1 MDVTTSAFSFTQVI
15 LAWTLLGLL
24 LTWLITFAIL
34 ALRSFFTKKAGWE
47 DTPTLSSSFPALS
60 IHTQKHAARTA
71 LISAHSPLEVSIS
84 SNSTEIEEKG
94 SSRDI
99 GSAHLR

>member
-24 LTWLITFAIL
+24 LTWLITFTIL
-34 ALRSFFTKKAGWE
+34 ALRSFFAKKAEWE
-47 DTPTLSSSFPALS
+47 DTLTLSGAFPALT
-60 IHTQKHAARTA
+60 IIYTPKHAAGTA
-71 LISAHSPLEVSIS
+71 LVSAHSPVEVSIS

-94 SSRDI
+94 S
-99 GSAHLR
+99 AHIM

>member
-24 LTWLITFAIL
+24 STWLITFSIL
-34 ALRSFFTKKAGWE
+34 ALRSLFTNKAEWE
-47 DTPTLSSSFPALS
+47 DTLTLSGSFPALS
-60 IHTQKHAARTA
+60 RYTQKHAAGTA
-71 LISAHSPLEVSIS
+71 LVSAHSPLEVLIS

-94 SSRDI
+94 SSRDT
-99 GSAHLR
+99 GSAHIM

>member
-24 LTWLITFAIL
+24 LIWLITFAIL
-34 ALRSFFTKKAGWE
+34 ALRSFFTNKAEWE
-47 DTPTLSSSFPALS
+47 DSLTHSGSFPALS
-60 IHTQKHAARTA
+60 IPTQKHAAGTA
-71 LISAHSPLEVSIS
+71 LISAHSPVLIS

-94 SSRDI
+94 SSSAID
-99 GSAHLR
+99 SAHIM

>member
-34 ALRSFFTKKAGWE
+34 ALRSFFTKKARWE
-47 DTPTLSSSFPALS
+47 DTLTPSGSLPALS
-60 IHTQKHAARTA
+60 MPAQKHAAGTV
-71 LISAHSPLEVSIS
+71 LVSAHSAVEVSIP

-94 SSRDI
+94 SPRDI
-99 GSAHLR
+99 G